1 MTVSKILIFQDDI
14 SKGEKKTI
22 MWKFKK
28 EARLKQKKSFFADF
42 KEWEELKACEKSIGK
57 LPMNKKFVKII
68 KNKEWNMILK

>member
-1 MTVSKILIFQDDI
+1 
-14 SKGEKKTI
+14 

-28 EARLKQKKSFFADF
+28 EARLKKRSFFAVF

-57 LPMNKKFVKII
+57 LSMNKKFVKII

>member
-1 MTVSKILIFQDDI
+1 
-14 SKGEKKTI
+14 

-28 EARLKQKKSFFADF
+28 EARLKIKSFFAGF